1 MADLNETRDEE
12 WEEGEDVV
20 ESFDGVE
27 ADNVMIFSDFVEQ
40 DVKKIHK
47 QRITELRRRAEER
60 QDWKRISHEY
70 DWDFDEDGLLEEA

>member
-27 ADNVMIFSDFVEQ
+27 ADNVMIFSDFFGDLEPLEQ
-40 DVKKIHK
+40 AL
-47 QRITELRRRAEER
+47 QRLRYNR
-60 QDWKRISHEY
+60 HEVVLFQIMHVSCA
-70 DWDFDEDGLLEEA
+70 DFMY